1 MPAPSQ
7 LSLFKGRN
15 QRGTVTL
22 ATGSEFELQCLVADV
37 LDRWATRGWKWS
49 HFPAGEFRLPSTRNR
64 LKRMGLKRGWPDLL
78 LLSPY
83 PPKLYQLELKR
94 PGETLSDDQID
105 HQAFCVGNDYTYAV
119 AYGFKEALAILKDWG
134 AVKASVSA

>member
-22 ATGSEFELQCLVADV
+22 ATGSEFELQCMIVTV
-37 LDRWATRGWKWS
+37 LERWGTRGWKWT
-49 HFPAGEFRLPSTRNR
+49 HFPAGEKRLLPTGQR
-64 LKRMGLKRGWPDLL
+64 LKRMGLKPGWPDLL

-83 PPKLYQLELKR
+83 PAKLHQLELKI
-94 PGETLSDDQID
+94 PGAKLEDDQLD
-105 HQAFCVGNDYTYAV
+105 HQAFCIGNGYVYAV
-119 AYGFKEALAILKDWG
+119 AYGFNDALAVLKDWG
-134 AVKASVSA
+134 AVRASVSA